1 MLRNNKG
8 RFTKGELLTEEVKEE
23 IKNMLINS
31 ELLQTD
37 IADIISSQTGAKY
50 LYVYRVVND
59 LYRQIKTPQL
69 TQRTKKSITK

>member
-69 TQRTKKSITK
+69 TQR

>member
-8 RFTKGELLTEEVKEE
+8 RFTKGELLTEEVKEI
-23 IKNMLINS
+23 IKDLLINS
-31 ELLQTD
+31 DLPQTD
-37 IADIISSQTGAKY
+37 IAEHISNQTGAKY